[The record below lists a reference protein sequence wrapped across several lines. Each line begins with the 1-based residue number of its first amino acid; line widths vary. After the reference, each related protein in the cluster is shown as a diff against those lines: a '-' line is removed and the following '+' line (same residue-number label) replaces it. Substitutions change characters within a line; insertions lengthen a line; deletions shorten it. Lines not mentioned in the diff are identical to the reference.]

1 MNITSNKN
9 FEERYIA
16 LRRKENRIY
25 SDKEVFQLPD
35 IDVQHQHYKEWM
47 IRKASVKKLI
57 NFLKKKNQ
65 SLKIMEIGCGNGW
78 LSSQLSKIENSEVT
92 GLDINLTELKQAE
105 RVFKNNHRLKFVYGE
120 INADALADKKFNVIV
135 FAASIQYFQSLKEVL
150 DAALQRLHESGEIHI
165 IDSPFYAKKDVMSA
179 KKRSKEY
186 YKLLGFPEMAEYYF
200 HHSIEELQPY
210 NFKVLY
216 KPSFIKNKLFPNNSP
231 FPWLCIKR
239 D

>member
-120 INADALADKKFNVIV
+120 INAEKK
-135 FAASIQYFQSLKEVL
+135 
-150 DAALQRLHESGEIHI
+150 
-165 IDSPFYAKKDVMSA
+165 
-179 KKRSKEY
+179 
-186 YKLLGFPEMAEYYF
+186 
-200 HHSIEELQPY
+200 
-210 NFKVLY
+210 
-216 KPSFIKNKLFPNNSP
+216 
-231 FPWLCIKR
+231 IKR
-239 D
+239 IL